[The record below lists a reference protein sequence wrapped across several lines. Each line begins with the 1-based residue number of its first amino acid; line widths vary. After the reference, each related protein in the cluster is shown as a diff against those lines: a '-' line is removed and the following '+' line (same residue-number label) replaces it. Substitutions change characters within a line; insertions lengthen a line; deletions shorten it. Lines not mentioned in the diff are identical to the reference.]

1 MKSVVLCGL
10 MLAAFSPK
18 ISNAEVLM
26 NLNEAFK
33 NRAISIKVVGHEA
46 AYQQANLQ
54 IRNTL
59 PFTIAIKVE
68 AGRRFIAYESSTR
81 DVLVTKTEYVRVP
94 PFATVI
100 KDIFSLGCEKFDA
113 KPKAGDQFSIGK
125 MADKDLQKLAME
137 IETNGLWD
145 REGVQEAIYVVSDH
159 ESIDNMGVKDWNRNE
174 QWKGVFT
181 KIGVSESSDETK
193 TIRGL
198 ENKKVKPNFPKQKE
212 PSVINE
218 MPEFPSENKVKPEV
232 AAVNEPEAI
241 ASAPDKKV
249 VYQVKHNHQFD
260 LPQSGKVSLI
270 LYDPENN
277 KASDLIKNKI
287 MTKGKH
293 QQKIDFKT
301 DEFKQ
306 GSYALRLFLNGEM
319 ISEKKFHLA
328 SKN

>member
-1 MKSVVLCGL
+1 MRSVVLCGL

-113 KPKAGDQFSIGK
+113 KPKANDQFSIGK
-125 MADKDLQKLAME
+125 MADKDLQNLALE
-137 IETNGLWD
+137 IEKNGLWD
-145 REGVQEAIYVVSDH
+145 REGVQEAIYVISDH
-159 ESIDNMGVKDWNRNE
+159 ESIANMGVKDWNRNE
-174 QWKGVFT
+174 QWKEIFT
-181 KIGVSESSDETK
+181 KIGVNEASDDTK

-198 ENKKVKPNFPKQKE
+198 ENRKVKPNFTKKE
-212 PSVINE
+212 QSVISE

-249 VYQVKHNHQFD
+249 DYQVKHNHQFD

>member
-1 MKSVVLCGL
+1 

-81 DVLVTKTEYVRVP
+81 DVLVTKTDYVRVP

-113 KPKAGDQFSIGK
+113 KPKASDQFSIGK
-125 MADKDLQKLAME
+125 MADKNLQNLAME

-159 ESIDNMGVKDWNRNE
+159 ESIENMGLKDWNRNE
-174 QWKGVFT
+174 QWKGVFA
-181 KIGVSESSDETK
+181 KIGVSEASDETK

-212 PSVINE
+212 QSVINE
-218 MPEFPSENKVKPEV
+218 MPEFPSENKVKPE
-232 AAVNEPEAI
+232 AAVINEPEAI